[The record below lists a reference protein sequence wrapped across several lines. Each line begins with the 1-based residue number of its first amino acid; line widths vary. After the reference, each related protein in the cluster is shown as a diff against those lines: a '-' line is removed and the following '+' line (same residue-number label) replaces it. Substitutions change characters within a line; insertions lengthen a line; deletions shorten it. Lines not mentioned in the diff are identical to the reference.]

1 MQWIDKTCVGRL
13 NTVSSTP
20 RFTSVTL
27 LSSTGFISLHI
38 VMLNL
43 LIITLTGCG
52 TQPIKPEAKNIK
64 VTREE
69 VNSDCKELGLVEG
82 RSLSTST
89 TFEHVLEDMK
99 LDAARKGANV
109 VKLETTSGT
118 GTAVRG
124 TAYVCP

>member
-1 MQWIDKTCVGRL
+1 MNHSTATL
-13 NTVSSTP
+13 VSALIA
-20 RFTSVTL
+20 TSALTL
-27 LSSTGFISLHI
+27 S
-38 VMLNL
+38 
-43 LIITLTGCG
+43 GCG
-52 TQPIKPEAKNIK
+52 SQPIKSEAKNIK

-69 VNSDCKELGLVEG
+69 VDTDCKEIGLVEG
-82 RSLSTST
+82 RSLSAAA
-89 TFEHVLEDMK
+89 TFENVLEDMK